1 MGTETIREVIA
12 WDRDWM
18 LQGRPKGAKKASW
31 CQSASEQEGHCEPLP
46 CRKGM
51 RWNLGKGIEQEGNF
65 SPGTCSEK
73 YGGRDTIR
81 AVTIWLDFSII

>member
-1 MGTETIREVIA
+1 
-12 WDRDWM
+12 
-18 LQGRPKGAKKASW
+18 
-31 CQSASEQEGHCEPLP
+31 
-46 CRKGM
+46 M

-81 AVTIWLDFSII
+81 AVTIWLEFSII